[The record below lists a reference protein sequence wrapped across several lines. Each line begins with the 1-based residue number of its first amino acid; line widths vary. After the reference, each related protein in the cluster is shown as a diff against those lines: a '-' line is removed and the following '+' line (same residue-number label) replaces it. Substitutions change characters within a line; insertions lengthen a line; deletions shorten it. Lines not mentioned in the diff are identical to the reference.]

1 MKNKRLLFLFITL
14 LTLAQGAWADDP
26 EWLKSGDSWDEETK
40 TLTVNSNPVQNAYR
54 TNTTIEHVIVSDN
67 VESIG
72 SLAFDCCTN
81 LKTVFIGNGVESIG
95 TNIFQNCTNLKG
107 VFIGSS
113 LMGLTPCF
121 FSGCTSLKTVVIT
134 YSSSTF
140 NLISSD
146 AFPNNDD
153 LKIYVPKVNGNIH
166 HNYTIDNWA
175 SFYNSGKIVGYD
187 WTSGTCAVGLND
199 GVLTVAGFD
208 AMADY
213 AAPGYRPWNNSRG
226 DITSVVIEDGV
237 PHIGDNAFSNCGN
250 IASITIPASV
260 TSIGA
265 GIFSGCDNLTTI
277 TVDASN
283 QTFDARNNC
292 VAIIRKEGN
301 VLVAGCNNT
310 TIPATVQSIGEG
322 AFSGCGSLTSI
333 TIPASVTSIGEVA
346 FSGCGSLTSITIPN
360 SVQRI
365 GDNAF
370 YNCTKLESVSI
381 GSGVTS
387 ISPNVFNRCH
397 NLRTITIDAN
407 NPTFDSRDGCN
418 AIIRKSNDEL
428 VAGCRTTV
436 IPNSVKSIGDMAFCQ
451 VGSLEAITIPNSVQS
466 IGNTAFFE
474 CDILTYVTIGSGVTS
489 IGDRAFFSC
498 DYLEKV
504 TIYATSV
511 PTLGESV
518 FDGSKSGCKFYVF
531 SDRVEAYKAA
541 WGWKYANY
549 IEAIGGTCGKT
560 NSDNVTWELA
570 GELGNCTLII
580 SGTGA
585 MADYS
590 AGYQPWAAY
599 QSGITKVIIGSGV
612 TEVSSNAF
620 IGCENLTTVTIADG
634 LYLHNGTEILSG
646 DITDMTKVNGKTLK
660 VAIPYIDADGN
671 TAYCT
676 DFTVIDG
683 SVNEFNA
690 PGWYVVNSNVIM
702 GQLNFDLGGIP
713 GAVNLLIC
721 DGATLNVVYDDFY
734 DAFYDD
740 ISFNASSP
748 QSEFSTLAIYGQTEG
763 SGTINADKIIV
774 NYNSFDS
781 NYNLDINGGT
791 INAKMNLNTR
801 DINYHDYGITI
812 RRGTVTS
819 SGIYTENG
827 NITISGGTVTVNSTD
842 DHAIGTNGNIT
853 ISGGTVTAETSSDCY
868 YGISASKNITIS
880 GGRVTATTPVSDNC
894 YGMWAGS
901 GITLGWTNATDFITA
916 SSYYVNNYLTI
927 ADNKMMSNGTEVLSG
942 TIYDVYNQIDNLSKL
957 NGKTLQVALQITL
970 PAGVTATGTG
980 VFTQADGAYAVPGAT
995 VILAAPAGYNLSDVS
1010 SSEVTITETEGV
1022 YSFTMPASDVTVTA
1036 TLTAIP
1042 WDGTGTEDDPWVI
1055 EYPSQLNLLAQRV
1068 NDGTGDDYAA
1078 SGYNEKYFV
1087 LANDI
1092 TYSHTT
1098 EWDDENSTENNY
1110 TAIGGYFGN
1119 KQPVFRGTFDG
1130 HGHTVSGIR
1139 IYKDGNSEADCF
1151 QGLFGWA
1158 WGGSSVIRG
1167 ITLADT
1173 RITGYGYVGGIVG
1186 MNDGTVSDCHV
1197 AANVVLNAVQE
1208 EAFSFGGIVGYND
1221 GTVRYC
1227 TSAATLTKT
1236 GSINTYNFG
1245 GIVGDNAGTM
1255 SNNLAIGV
1263 IVPAISDNSYGAIC
1277 GENGD
1282 ILSHNYYY
1290 GCTVA
1295 GVENATGVGC
1305 GYIEVKHVYT
1315 TADITDNDG
1324 AVPGI
1329 ILYDHSSRTDLNSYI
1344 LTTVGN
1350 NAAVSRVALAGRTL
1364 YKDGDWN
1371 TLCLPFDVDDFD
1383 DTIFDDAKVME
1394 LDVDV
1399 DDDDD
1404 DDDDEQTGFNG
1415 ETGTLSLYFK
1425 EADKIEAGK
1434 PYLVKWETTGD
1445 DIENPVFTGVTIS
1458 STTPGSVTSDD
1469 NLVQFKG
1476 IYNPAMIYSDAN
1488 DNLFLGAENTL
1499 YWPSTEGYTLNAF
1512 RAYFHVNLSGDSY
1525 VREIR
1530 MNLDGDAVTSIQN
1543 SSTSEAAE
1551 PSAKFII
1558 HNYPLPTKRIVN
1570 GRLIIERNNQLFN
1583 ANGMRMSL

>member
-1 MKNKRLLFLFITL
+1 MKRLLFLFITL

-26 EWLKSGDSWDEETK
+26 EWLKQGDSWDEATK

-54 TNTTIEHVIVSDN
+54 EKADIEHVIISDN
-67 VESIG
+67 VTSIG
-72 SLAFDCCTN
+72 IRAFDCCNN
-81 LKTVFIGNGVESIG
+81 LKTVFVGNGVESIG
-95 TNIFQNCTNLKG
+95 NSAFY
-107 VFIGSS
+107 S
-113 LMGLTPCF
+113 
-121 FSGCTSLKTVVIT
+121 TSLTTVIISRT
-134 YSSSTF
+134 SSAPSINGTPF
-140 NLISSD
+140 YPNL
-146 AFPNNDD
+146 D
-153 LKIYVPKVNGNIH
+153 LKIYVPMDSNGNIPDD
-166 HNYTIDNWA
+166 YKSGNWGI
-175 SFYNSGKIVGYD
+175 YNSNHMLVASKK
-187 WTSGTCAVGLND
+187 SGTCAVAYKNH
-199 GVLTVAGFD
+199 VLTVVGCG
-208 AMADY
+208 AMANGSLISLGFSY
-213 AAPGYRPWNNSRG
+213 NLN
-226 DITSVVIEDGV
+226 DITSVVIEEGV
-237 PHIGDNAFSNCGN
+237 THIGGDAFKGCSNL
-250 IASITIPASV
+250 ASVTIPASV
-260 TSIGA
+260 TSIGNGA
-265 GIFSGCDNLTTI
+265 FENCGLTAVTIPASVTSIGGSAFKGCSNLPSINISANVQSIGSGAFSGCSSLATI

-283 QTFDARNNC
+283 QTFDSRDDCN
-292 VAIIRKEGN
+292 AIILTDDDE
-301 VLVAGCNNT
+301 LVAGCKNT
-310 TIPATVQSIGEG
+310 TIPT
-322 AFSGCGSLTSI
+322 T
-333 TIPASVTSIGEVA
+333 VTSIGEVA

-387 ISPNVFNRCH
+387 ISPNFFNRCDK
-397 NLRTITIDAN
+397 LRTITVDAN

-428 VAGCRTTV
+428 VAGCYATI
-436 IPNSVKSIGDMAFCQ
+436 IPNSVKSIGDMAFLQ
-451 VGSLEAITIPNSVQS
+451 IAALQAITIPASVQS
-466 IGNTAFFE
+466 IGSTAF
-474 CDILTYVTIGSGVTS
+474 L
-489 IGDRAFFSC
+489 SC
-498 DYLEKV
+498 SNLEKV

-511 PTLGESV
+511 PTLGASA
-518 FDGSKSGCKFYVF
+518 FGYNYNDSYPKIYVF
-531 SDRVEAYKAA
+531 SDCVEAYKAA
-541 WGWKYANY
+541 WGMNDY

-676 DFTVIDG
+676 EFTVIDG
-683 SVNEFNA
+683 SMTDFNA
-690 PGWYVVNSNVIM
+690 PGWYVVNSNVTM

-721 DGATLNVVYDDFY
+721 DGATLNVDDGDYYGNIYF
-734 DAFYDD
+734 DG
-740 ISFNASSP
+740 ITP
-748 QSEFSTLAIYGQTEG
+748 PSEINTLAIYGQTEG
-763 SGTINADKIIV
+763 SGTINANVIYV
-774 NYNSFDS
+774 NYNGSDS
-781 NYNLDINGGT
+781 NYNLNINGGT
-791 INAKMNLNTR
+791 INANLYLETMSKYNL
-801 DINYHDYGITI
+801 DCGITI

-819 SGIYTENG
+819 SGINTENG
-827 NITISGGTVTVNSTD
+827 DITISGGTVTVNSTD
-842 DHAIGTNGNIT
+842 NNAIGTNGNIT
-853 ISGGTVTAETSSDCY
+853 ISGGTVTAETSSDIW
-868 YGISASKNITIS
+868 YGIAASKNLTIS

-894 YGMWAGS
+894 YGMWAGRN
-901 GITLGWTNATDFITA
+901 ITLGWTNATDFITA

-957 NGKTLQVALQITL
+957 NGKTLQPALQITL
-970 PAGVTATGTG
+970 PEGVTATGTG
-980 VFTQADGAYAVPGAT
+980 VITQADGAYAVPGAT
-995 VILAAPAGYNLSDVS
+995 VTLGAMGYTLSDVS
-1010 SSEVTITETEGV
+1010 SSEVTITETEGG
-1022 YSFTMPASDVTVTA
+1022 YSFTMPTSDVTVTA
-1036 TLTAIP
+1036 TLTTIP
-1042 WDGTGTEDDPWVI
+1042 WSGTGTEDDPWVI
-1055 EYPSQLNLLAQRV
+1055 EYPSQLDLLAQRV
-1068 NDGTGDDYAA
+1068 NSRTGDDYAA

-1087 LANDI
+1087 LGADI

-1110 TAIGGYFGN
+1110 TAIGGSFGYN
-1119 KQPVFRGTFDG
+1119 QPVFNGTFDG
-1130 HGHTVSGIR
+1130 MGHTVSGIR
-1139 IYKDGNSEADCF
+1139 IYKDGNSESDRF
-1151 QGLFGWA
+1151 QGLFGYIDGA
-1158 WGGSSVIRG
+1158 TIQN

-1173 RITGYGYVGGIVG
+1173 RITGYIYVGGIVG
-1186 MNDGTVSDCHV
+1186 YNQSGTISDCHV
-1197 AANVVLNAVQE
+1197 AANVVLNAVQDI
-1208 EAFSFGGIVGYND
+1208 AHYFGGIVGYND

-1227 TSAATLTKT
+1227 TSAATLTKF
-1236 GSINTYNFG
+1236 GNNDYLHFG
-1245 GIVGDNAGTM
+1245 GIVGLNVGTL
-1255 SNNLAIGV
+1255 SHNLAIGAV
-1263 IVPAISDNSYGAIC
+1263 VPAVSYNIHGAIC

-1315 TADITDNDG
+1315 TADITENDG

-1329 ILYDHSSRTDLNSYI
+1329 ILYDNSSRTDLNSDI

-1394 LDVDV
+1394 LDVD

-1404 DDDDEQTGFNG
+1404 DDDEEQTGFNG

-1445 DIENPVFTGVTIS
+1445 DIENPVFSGVTIS

-1469 NLVQFKG
+1469 NLVQFQG
-1476 IYNPAMIYSDAN
+1476 IYNPTMIYSDAN
-1488 DNLFLGAENTL
+1488 DNLFLGAGNNL

>member
-1 MKNKRLLFLFITL
+1 MKRLLFLFITL

-40 TLTVNSNPVQNAYR
+40 MLTVNSNPANNAYQNR
-54 TNTTIEHVIVSDN
+54 SDIEHVIISDN

-72 SLAFDCCTN
+72 IRAFDDCNN
-81 LKTVFIGNGVESIG
+81 LKTVFVGNGVESIG
-95 TNIFQNCTNLKG
+95 NSAFY
-107 VFIGSS
+107 S
-113 LMGLTPCF
+113 
-121 FSGCTSLKTVVIT
+121 TSLTTVIISRT
-134 YSSSTF
+134 SSAPSINGLPF
-140 NLISSD
+140 PPNL
-146 AFPNNDD
+146 D
-153 LKIYVPKVNGNIH
+153 LKIYVPANNGNILDD
-166 HNYTIDNWA
+166 YKSGNWSTYYNNNILVA
-175 SFYNSGKIVGYD
+175 SK
-187 WTSGTCAVGLND
+187 TSGTCAVAYNNGK
-199 GVLTVAGFD
+199 LTVVGL
-208 AMADY
+208 AMADSGIESLMMFDY
-213 AAPGYRPWNNSRG
+213 QAAKV
-226 DITSVVIEDGV
+226 TSVVIEDGV
-237 PHIGDNAFSNCGN
+237 THIGNAAFSGCSNLP
-250 IASITIPASV
+250 SITIPASV
-260 TSIGA
+260 TSIGNSA
-265 GIFSGCDNLTTI
+265 FSGCSSLPSINIPANVQSIGSGAFSGCSSLATI
-277 TVDASN
+277 TVDANN
-283 QTFDARNNC
+283 QKFDSRGECN
-292 VAIIRKEGN
+292 AIIRKADNE
-301 VLVAGCNNT
+301 LVAGCKNT
-310 TIPATVQSIGEG
+310 TIPEDVQSIGEG

-333 TIPASVTSIGEVA
+333 TIPASVTSIGDHA
-346 FSGCGSLTSITIPN
+346 FESCGLRAITIPN
-360 SVQRI
+360 SVQSI

-370 YNCTKLESVSI
+370 YWCSNLETVSI
-381 GSGVTS
+381 GSGVKS
-387 ISPNVFNRCH
+387 ISSSAFNMCN
-397 NLRTITIDAN
+397 NLTTITVDAN
-407 NPTFDSRDGCN
+407 NQTFDSRDGCN
-418 AIIRKSNDEL
+418 AIIRNDDEL
-428 VAGCRTTV
+428 VVGCRTTV
-436 IPNSVKSIGDMAFCQ
+436 IPNSVTSIGYMAFCQ
-451 VGSLEAITIPNSVQS
+451 IFSLEAITIPNSVKN
-466 IGNTAFFE
+466 IGATAFYM
-474 CDILTYVTIGSGVTS
+474 CNNLSTVTIGSGVTS
-489 IGDRAFFSC
+489 FDNRAFYNC
-498 DYLEKV
+498 EGLEKV

-511 PTLGESV
+511 PTLGASV
-518 FDGSKSGCKFYVF
+518 FDINKSGRKIYVF
-531 SDRVEAYKAA
+531 SDCVEAYKAA
-541 WGWKYANY
+541 WGMNDD

-590 AGYQPWAAY
+590 AGNQPWAAY

-676 DFTVIDG
+676 EFTVIDG
-683 SVNEFNA
+683 SMTDFNA
-690 PGWYVVNSNVIM
+690 PGWYVVNSNVTM

-721 DGATLNVVYDDFY
+721 DGATLNVDDGDYYGNIYF
-734 DAFYDD
+734 DG
-740 ISFNASSP
+740 ITP
-748 QSEFSTLAIYGQTEG
+748 PSEINTLAIYGQTEG
-763 SGTINADKIIV
+763 SGTINANVIYV
-774 NYNSFDS
+774 NYNGSDS
-781 NYNLDINGGT
+781 NYNLNINGGT
-791 INAKMNLNTR
+791 INANLYLETMSKYNL
-801 DINYHDYGITI
+801 DCGITI

-819 SGIYTENG
+819 SGINTENG
-827 NITISGGTVTVNSTD
+827 DITISGGTVTVNSTD
-842 DHAIGTNGNIT
+842 NNAIGTNGNIT
-853 ISGGTVTAETSSDCY
+853 ISGGTVTAETSSDIW
-868 YGISASKNITIS
+868 YGIAASKNLTIS

-894 YGMWAGS
+894 YGMWAGRN
-901 GITLGWTNATDFITA
+901 ITLGWTNATDFITA
-916 SSYYVNNYLTI
+916 SSYNVNNYLTI

-957 NGKTLQVALQITL
+957 NGKTLQPALQITL

-980 VFTQADGAYAVPGAT
+980 VITQADGAYAVPGAT
-995 VILAAPAGYNLSDVS
+995 VTLAAPAGYNLSDVS

-1055 EYPSQLNLLAQRV
+1055 EYPSQLDLLAQRV
-1068 NDGTGDDYAA
+1068 NSRTGDDYAA

-1087 LANDI
+1087 LGADI

-1110 TAIGGYFGN
+1110 TAIGGSFGYN
-1119 KQPVFRGTFDG
+1119 QPVFNGTFDG
-1130 HGHTVSGIR
+1130 MGHTVSGIR
-1139 IYKDGNSEADCF
+1139 IYKDGNSESDRF
-1151 QGLFGWA
+1151 QGLFGYIDGA
-1158 WGGSSVIRG
+1158 TIQN

-1173 RITGYGYVGGIVG
+1173 RITGYIYVGGIVG
-1186 MNDGTVSDCHV
+1186 YNQSGTISDCHV
-1197 AANVVLNAVQE
+1197 AANVVLNAVQDI
-1208 EAFSFGGIVGYND
+1208 AHYFGGIVGYND

-1227 TSAATLTKT
+1227 TSAATLTKF
-1236 GSINTYNFG
+1236 GNNDYLHFG
-1245 GIVGDNAGTM
+1245 GIVGLNVGTL
-1255 SNNLAIGV
+1255 SHNLAIGAV
-1263 IVPAISDNSYGAIC
+1263 VSAVSYNIHGAIC
-1277 GENGD
+1277 GENDGT
-1282 ILSHNYYY
+1282 LENNFYY
-1290 GCTVA
+1290 GCKVA
-1295 GVENATGVGC
+1295 SDDVTSSNVGC
-1305 GYIEVKHVYT
+1305 GAIDDGHGGYAS
-1315 TADITDNDG
+1315 ADITENDG

-1329 ILYDHSSRTDLNSYI
+1329 ILYDNSSRTDLNSDI

-1350 NAAVSRVALAGRTL
+1350 NAAVSNIALAGRTL

-1404 DDDDEQTGFNG
+1404 DDDDDEQTGFNG

-1434 PYLVKWETTGD
+1434 PYLVKWDKAADYD
-1445 DIENPVFTGVTIS
+1445 DDPSKYDITAPVFTGVTIS

-1469 NLVQFKG
+1469 NLVQFQG
-1476 IYNPAMIYSDAN
+1476 IYNPTMIYSDAN
-1488 DNLFLGAENTL
+1488 DNLFLGAGNNL
-1499 YWPSTEGYTLNAF
+1499 YWPSTEDYTLNAF
-1512 RAYFHVNLSGDSY
+1512 RAYFHVALSGEQQ

-1530 MNLDGDAVTSIQN
+1530 MNLDGDAVTSIHN
-1543 SSTSEAAE
+1543 SSTSEAAK